1 MCINIIPD
9 IDKGLMTL
17 AVNQYNDIVSAAT
30 EIATVSHLRDSFSK
44 DELKEKRNHIIE
56 LLRRSCEQE
65 ELALSYLQ
73 KATENIRK

>member
-1 MCINIIPD
+1 MN
-9 IDKGLMTL
+9 L
-17 AVNQYNDIVSAAT
+17 AVSQYNDIVSYAT

-44 DELKEKRNHIIE
+44 DELKEKRTHIIE
-56 LLRRSCEQE
+56 LLRRSSEQE